1 MRPPPSPSKSKG
13 VGSPGDLSEHEG
25 NRWRTFDHAHFFF
38 RQVTLFF
45 FFLFLYVAHHVR
57 TAVCFEMDMD
67 DLGSPRSSLRTEAA
81 VNASCTEDAG
91 HYASGRVRLV
101 LEILMV
107 LMCLGAVTGNILV
120 IVIVAA
126 NKTFHSVTSVL
137 IMNLAISDLLVGVG
151 VMPFVAL
158 SIMNRGWVDCIHLCS
173 YVGYTSSVYCT
184 ASVLTLAA
192 IALDRYHSIIDCLR
206 YTSRCT
212 LWRTCAVVLWIWLQA
227 LATSCPPLLGW
238 SSINYVVPMYSCAVN
253 LASSPS
259 YTALMAAFSYLIP
272 AVVILFCYVN
282 IVKVARSHARRIHT
296 LEDSVQRSRSPN
308 STFTPHDSSHQHFG
322 SLRGPSRLIYHVSGQ
337 FVSEVSREEGSYI
350 SPALSDSSTE
360 QNNPTS
366 RRLFSF
372 LAQSASQ
379 PPLQNSQQHHNH
391 HGVVRLF
398 LVISAFF
405 LCWTPYIGVA
415 LIQTAETALSGK
427 SSFVPPSAVTF
438 SYWLVL
444 LNSDINPLLYAL
456 LSKRFQCALHG
467 LRQKIRARLGSVV
480 GRGGDTRTE
489 GEDGRSSD
497 PSTLTATPP
506 GLPSSSE
513 TSTCDDKYPSSI
525 FTVSTDFKHTSEEHL
540 CQVCHHDNTSPSC
553 SVWQD
558 ADGST
563 RVDYL
568 HVPSRPQEGSRLPF
582 SALTNERQATFFY
595 GQITVRVEHDVC

>member
-1 MRPPPSPSKSKG
+1 
-13 VGSPGDLSEHEG
+13 
-25 NRWRTFDHAHFFF
+25 
-38 RQVTLFF
+38 
-45 FFLFLYVAHHVR
+45 
-57 TAVCFEMDMD
+57 MD
-67 DLGSPRSSLRTEAA
+67 DLDGYWLSLHAA
-81 VNASCTEDAG
+81 AEVNASWTEG
-91 HYASGRVRLV
+91 VELSGRTQLV

-126 NKTFHSVTSVL
+126 TKTFHSVTSVL

-158 SIMNRGWVDCIHLCS
+158 SIMNRGWVDCTDLCL

-192 IALDRYHSIIDCLR
+192 IALDRYHSIMDCLR
-206 YTSRCT
+206 YSSRCT
-212 LWRTCAVVLWIWLQA
+212 VWRTCAVVLWIWLQA

-238 SSINYVVPMYSCAVN
+238 SSISYVVPMFSCAVN
-253 LASSPS
+253 WASSPS
-259 YTALMAAFSYLIP
+259 YTAFMAALSYLIP
-272 AVVILFCYVN
+272 AVVILFCYMN

-296 LEDSVQRSRSPN
+296 LEDSVQRSRNPS
-308 STFTPHDSSHQHFG
+308 SAFAAGDSSQQLCG
-322 SLRGPSRLIYHVSGQ
+322 SLHSPSKLIYHVSGQ
-337 FVSEVSREEGSYI
+337 FVSEVSREQGDYI
-350 SPALSDSSTE
+350 SPALPDSATE

-379 PPLQNSQQHHNH
+379 PPLQNSQQHLNH

-415 LIQTAETALSGK
+415 LVQATETAISGQ
-427 SSFVPPSAVTF
+427 SSLVPPSAVTF

-456 LSKRFQCALHG
+456 LSKRFQGALQG

-480 GRGGDTRTE
+480 GRGGEVRAE
-489 GEDGRSSD
+489 GDDGRNSD
-497 PSTLTATPP
+497 PCTLTTTHPGTP
-506 GLPSSSE
+506 SISE
-513 TSTCDDKYPSSI
+513 TSTCDNSKYSSSI
-525 FTVSTDFKHTSEEHL
+525 FTVSTDFKHHSEDL
-540 CQVCHHDNTSPSC
+540 CKVCHHEKTSPSC
-553 SVWQD
+553 SLWQD
-558 ADGST
+558 AAAGGD
-563 RVDYL
+563 RAACL
-568 HVPSRPQEGSRLPF
+568 QVPSRPQEGSRLPF